1 MANDVQTKE
10 KQEALNPS
18 SNGELKADEEA
29 SADGPQSL
37 SISSLFKV
45 FDAIR
50 PDKTP
55 YDIIRTFQTFIRNL
69 VSEFEECRE
78 LCFKSLTLKQKLSEY
93 QYIDAQPCQ
102 DKSDPRPEDS
112 EEAFKDAREEVPSG
126 AGTLK
131 EESVSGNVDGRP
143 SSPVETRADPLGQGS
158 F

>member
-1 MANDVQTKE
+1 MAVEVQTKE
-10 KQEALNPS
+10 KPEVQNLS

-29 SADGPQSL
+29 SVDGLQSL

-69 VSEFEECRE
+69 VLEFDECRE
-78 LCFKSLTLKQKLSEY
+78 LCLKSLALKQKLSDV
-93 QYIDAQPCQ
+93 QFIDALPCR
-102 DKSDPRPEDS
+102 DKNDSRSEDA
-112 EEAFKDAREEVPSG
+112 EEVFKDAREEEPS
-126 AGTLK
+126 AGGILK
-131 EESVSGNVDGRP
+131 DEVVAGNVDGTP
-143 SSPVETRADPLGQGS
+143 VVETRADPLGQGS